1 MKLLLIGPAH
11 GHNIEP
17 FLDYFNKDNKCFT
30 EIAYSGKNEFS
41 TKYKNI
47 KFLEIQKKIPS
58 LISLTKSIRKADFIW
73 IHGGYDIKIIT
84 LIVFLKKTKT
94 KINLNFWGEVV
105 PRRITTKSFYS
116 FIYKLLI
123 KRIDFLQCNW
133 YGTYNILEKDFRN
146 KLNMFPWGMEKSFF
160 SQQTKEVSLEA
171 KEFVN
176 KISKYKVKFFFP
188 KSTSIYAKHDLVIE
202 AAHLYNQKNI
212 NKDYVIIFWLG
223 NSNDEVLIS
232 KYESS
237 IEKYKLK
244 DNIIIQ
250 RHSFLNFSDIKF
262 IWENVDCGINFV
274 TIDQLST
281 SILEPMLMK
290 KELIISDIDAYR
302 LFNTKYDLNLNL
314 TANNNEAICKKL
326 KLFIDGSNID
336 NSVLNHRKKTIEKE
350 FDFDKN
356 IEKIMEFYS
365 AKISS

>member
-17 FLDYFNKDNKCFT
+17 FLDYFNKSNNYST

-41 TKYKNI
+41 AKYKNI
-47 KFLEIQKKIPS
+47 KFLEIEKKTSSI
-58 LISLTKSIRKADFIW
+58 ISFAKSIRKVDFIW
-73 IHGGYDIKIIT
+73 IHGGYDIRIIA
-84 LIVFLKKTKT
+84 LIVFLKKIKT

-133 YGTYNILEKDFRN
+133 YGTYNILEKDFKN

-160 SQQTKEVSLEA
+160 SRKTEQMSLEA
-171 KEFVN
+171 KEFAN

-223 NSNDEVLIS
+223 NSNDEILLS
-232 KYESS
+232 KYESL

-250 RHSFLNFSDIKF
+250 RHSFLDFSDIKF
-262 IWENVDCGINFV
+262 IWESVDYGINFV

-290 KELIISDIDAYR
+290 KELLISDIDAYR
-302 LFNTKYDLNLNL
+302 LLNTKYDLNLNL
-314 TANNNEAICKKL
+314 ITNNAESIYLNL
-326 KLFIDGSNID
+326 KFFIDGLNIN
-336 NSVLNHRKKTIEKE
+336 NSMLDYRKKIIEEE
-350 FDFDKN
+350 FNFNKN
-356 IEKIMEFYS
+356 IEKMMEFYS